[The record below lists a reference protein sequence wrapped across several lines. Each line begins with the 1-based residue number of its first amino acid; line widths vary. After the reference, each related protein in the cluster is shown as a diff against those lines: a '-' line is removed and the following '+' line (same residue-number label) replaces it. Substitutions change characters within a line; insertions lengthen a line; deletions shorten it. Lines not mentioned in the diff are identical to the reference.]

1 MKEETKLKILH
12 IFFPNKCPS
21 CHKVVLAADLF
32 CDNCKNN
39 FVYPTGERCE
49 VCYNKK
55 EFCNCAKRP
64 KFYFRSIAPFVYDGS
79 AKNALLTLKRIKHK
93 RLACFFA
100 EKMVGEFDK
109 KYADV
114 KIDAVIPVP
123 LFKERKNQRGFN
135 QSELLAKEIANIKGV
150 PLNISSLTREEK
162 ALSQHNLKFKQRF
175 ENVKGIYRAG
185 GIPIDCQTVLLVDD
199 IMTSGATVNECA
211 KMLRLE
217 GVSKIYCL
225 SAAKTD

>member
-1 MKEETKLKILH
+1 
-12 IFFPNKCPS
+12 
-21 CHKVVLAADLF
+21 
-32 CDNCKNN
+32 
-39 FVYPTGERCE
+39 
-49 VCYNKK
+49 
-55 EFCNCAKRP
+55 
-64 KFYFRSIAPFVYDGS
+64 
-79 AKNALLTLKRIKHK
+79 
-93 RLACFFA
+93 
-100 EKMVGEFDK
+100 
-109 KYADV
+109 
-114 KIDAVIPVP
+114 
-123 LFKERKNQRGFN
+123 FN